1 MMNVPLGRLLA
12 IVVTMMLLVAA
23 CGGGASDGDPASIP
37 PNDNPGETPGASAAC
52 IEGEPDCNDT
62 LVVGEE
68 PQDLPSDD
76 EEPVIGT
83 GGGVVSSGGMLVD
96 GGLTVSEALTTDA
109 TGTIAVQGFLVA
121 DASGARLCEAL
132 AESYPPQC
140 GGASIP
146 VVNYEEVL
154 SVPFGSAEGVTWTDV
169 SVSLLGEIIDGTL
182 VVSAAVSG

>member
-1 MMNVPLGRLLA
+1 MTGLRLGRVPA
-12 IVVTMMLLVAA
+12 IVVTMMLLAAA

-37 PNDNPGETPGASAAC
+37 IKDNPGETPGVSAAC

-68 PQDLPSDD
+68 PQDRPSEG
-76 EEPVIGT
+76 EEPVVGT
-83 GGGVVSSGGMLVD
+83 GGGVVSSSGMLVD

-109 TGTIAVQGFLVA
+109 TGTIAVKGFLVE
-121 DASGARLCEAL
+121 DGSGARLCEAL

-146 VVNYEEVL
+146 VVGYEEVL
-154 SVPFGSAEGVTWTDV
+154 SAPLSTAEGVGWTDV

-182 VVSAAVSG
+182 VVDAAVSG